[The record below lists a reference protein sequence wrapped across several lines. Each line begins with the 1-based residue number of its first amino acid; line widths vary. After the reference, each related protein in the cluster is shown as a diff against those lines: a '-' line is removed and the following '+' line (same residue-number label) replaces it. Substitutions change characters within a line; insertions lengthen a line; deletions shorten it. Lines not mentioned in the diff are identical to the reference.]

1 MFTAHAG
8 CAAFDFANCST
19 VLGPSGYL
27 TAISSSVLSIGW
39 IVAAIF
45 LAVGALQYITSAGDK
60 VKATDAK
67 TTLTN
72 ALIGIV
78 VLLSIGA
85 IFTLAQSLF
94 GTAAPVTLP
103 PAPKVTAP

>member
-1 MFTAHAG
+1 MFTAQAACG
-8 CAAFDFANCST
+8 AFDFSTCNT
-19 VLGPSGYL
+19 VLGPNGYL
-27 TAISSSVLSIGW
+27 TAISTSVLSIGW

-60 VKATDAK
+60 GKATDAK

-85 IFTLAQSLF
+85 IFTLAQNIF
-94 GTAAPVTLP
+94 GTSAPVTLP
-103 PAPKVTAP
+103 AAPKVTAP